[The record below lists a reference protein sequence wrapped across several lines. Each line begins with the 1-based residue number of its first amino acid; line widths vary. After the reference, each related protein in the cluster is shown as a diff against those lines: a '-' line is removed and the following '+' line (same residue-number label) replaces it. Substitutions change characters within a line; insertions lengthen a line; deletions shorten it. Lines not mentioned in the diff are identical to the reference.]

1 MDSLTITCGVVIVFL
16 VIALVWL
23 VISVI
28 IHRKEIF

>member
-1 MDSLTITCGVVIVFL
+1 MDSLTITCGVVIIFL